1 MERSHRGS
9 QGEGAPEAA
18 CDPQPS
24 ESYGPGDSSE
34 ASCPSTSEVRREQV
48 RRPGASSHP
57 GGADG
62 EAGALGRGGPL
73 CSPLRRITSEES
85 HRAEGRGRRPGE
97 GEGRSGGLRI
107 TSEENH
113 RAEGRGGRPGR
124 ERAALQ
130 PSEES
135 N

>member
-73 CSPLRRITSEES
+73 CSRLRRITSEES
-85 HRAEGRGRRPGE
+85 HRAEGRGRRPGKE
-97 GEGRSGGLRI
+97 RAALPP
-107 TSEENH
+107 SEENH
-113 RAEGRGGRPGR
+113 V
-124 ERAALQ
+124 
-130 PSEES
+130 
-135 N
+135 

>member
-57 GGADG
+57 GGTFPLVQSG
-62 EAGALGRGGPL
+62 PYPLGT
-73 CSPLRRITSEES
+73 CEETQNKTL
-85 HRAEGRGRRPGE
+85 A
-97 GEGRSGGLRI
+97 
-107 TSEENH
+107 
-113 RAEGRGGRPGR
+113 
-124 ERAALQ
+124 
-130 PSEES
+130 
-135 N
+135 